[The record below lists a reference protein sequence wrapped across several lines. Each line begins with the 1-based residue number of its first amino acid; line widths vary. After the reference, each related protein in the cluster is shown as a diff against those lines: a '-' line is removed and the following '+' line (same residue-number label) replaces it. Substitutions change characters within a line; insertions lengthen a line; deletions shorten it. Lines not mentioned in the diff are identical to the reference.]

1 MPSRATHAQV
11 ADAIEEAFPSVVVEG
26 NEEKEG
32 RPGSFEVAA
41 AGEGEARTTP
51 QVFSRLDSQ
60 QLPDPQDI
68 IARIANRNRRA
79 AEPSQTTGAG
89 CG

>member
-1 MPSRATHAQV
+1 M
-11 ADAIEEAFPSVVVEG
+11 VEG
-26 NEEKEG
+26 NEDKEG
-32 RPGSFEVAA
+32 RPGSFEIIAA
-41 AGEGEARTTP
+41 AGEEGAQTFP
-51 QVFSRLDSQ
+51 QVFSRLSSQ

-79 AEPSQTTGAG
+79 AEASEPGAG